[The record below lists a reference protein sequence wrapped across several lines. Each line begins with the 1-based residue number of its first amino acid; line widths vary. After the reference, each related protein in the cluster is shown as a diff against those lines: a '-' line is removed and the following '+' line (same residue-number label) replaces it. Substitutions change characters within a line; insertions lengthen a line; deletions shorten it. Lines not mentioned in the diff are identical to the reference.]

1 MKEEVIEYDGHF
13 LLQDDEPFLKIA
25 NDLDGEY
32 EAKWYEKIF
41 DTNIYVGVDYRFD
54 YNKLLDLFK
63 KYEEKY
69 SEKKAWENC
78 ETYDFYNPLEN
89 GGVLDINYSSL
100 KFDDVEKVFNED
112 GTLSS
117 NITVEVRGGKN
128 YSCLWGHENCEF
140 HIRFFKYN
148 EKYPNIV
155 NYARFKSLEKM
166 KEFFNDLKECIVSI
180 DCEELNNRI
189 ERITSEIKEDQRLI
203 ETINGILKSSI

>member
-1 MKEEVIEYDGHF
+1 MRGEIIEYDGHF

-25 NDLDGEY
+25 NELDGEY

-69 SEKKAWENC
+69 SEKKAWANG
-78 ETYDFYNPLEN
+78 ETYDSYNPLEN
-89 GGVLDINYSSL
+89 GGVLDIDYDGL
-100 KFDDVEKVFNED
+100 KYDNIEKVFNED

-117 NITVEVRGGKN
+117 NITIEAKGGKN

-140 HIRFFKYN
+140 HITFFKYN
-148 EKYPNIV
+148 EKCTNTV
-155 NYARFKSLEKM
+155 NYARFTSLEKM
-166 KEFFNDLKECIVSI
+166 KEFFNELKECIVSI
-180 DCEELNNRI
+180 DREELNDRT
-189 ERITSEIKEDQRLI
+189 ERLTYEIKEDQRLI
-203 ETINGILKSSI
+203 ETIKEILKSSI